1 VREPDGLRRALAVV
15 DLTRLERPDK
25 ASGGIRSAEQ
35 AAEYL
40 ALADEVMGPGW
51 AVPGRFRLGASALV
65 DDLLARLRT
74 AA

>member
-1 VREPDGLRRALAVV
+1 MREPDGLRRALAVV